1 MNPACIC
8 NQNTYMYNFK
18 GTASFLKKT
27 VYGFSDTFSKF
38 TGSLGK
44 GLASA
49 TMDSEFQQ
57 HRLQA
62 KKRNRPKH
70 AASGVA
76 AGASSLARGI
86 VSGLTGI
93 VVRTNIIMIFAHAIY

>member
-1 MNPACIC
+1 
-8 NQNTYMYNFK
+8 MYNFK

-49 TMDSEFQQ
+49 TMDSEF
-57 HRLQA
+57 
-62 KKRNRPKH
+62 
-70 AASGVA
+70 
-76 AGASSLARGI
+76 
-86 VSGLTGI
+86 
-93 VVRTNIIMIFAHAIY
+93 